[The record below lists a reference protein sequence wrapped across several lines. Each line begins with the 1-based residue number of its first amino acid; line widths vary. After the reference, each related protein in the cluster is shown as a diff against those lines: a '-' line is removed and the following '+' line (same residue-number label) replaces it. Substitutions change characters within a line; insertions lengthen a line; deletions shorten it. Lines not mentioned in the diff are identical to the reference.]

1 MTVLLRGGNT
11 RGGNSLSMRQ
21 GNVKTCSVQRTV
33 NTWWIRHGNAKVVAL
48 EEQFE
53 ERTPREAHEVIEE
66 YIEDNIGLSFEESF
80 SGVPRGSIGPD
91 EDSCESEDEHAIEH
105 DDNESLYEP
114 GNIRPKRRNRKRKQ
128 A

>member
-80 SGVPRGSIGPD
+80 SGVPRGSIADDDP
-91 EDSCESEDEHAIEH
+91 CESEDEHVIEY
-105 DDNESLYEP
+105 DDHESSYEP
-114 GNIRPKRRNRKRKQ
+114 ENIVPKRRNKKRKQ